1 MLFAVFVP
9 LLSVSARHVDGHV
22 VAPSIRGQEYDPA
35 TVKDSVLS
43 SSLEH
48 ELHLQRTRQ
57 QHMRGVG
64 ATTSPYTAGDVPGLR
79 ISPRDT
85 EDEPVTVVNISLRS
99 LDEGVAGSRAIDPE
113 QPLTPQAVSYLPT
126 PSASV
131 ILAAEKDK
139 LWNTIT
145 LVTGICATLVSCIA
159 LGVLF
164 MWICR
169 RNHHRRSRK
178 DCHRHVS
185 TTKKSLHRHTKSG
198 ASTQTHE
205 LAVPER
211 PSPTWQ
217 LASYR
222 AMSHKEQQAWSK
234 SPTWTRPRHHH
245 HHHIV
250 SPIDS
255 QDGSTPLRNLYVAR
269 VHPGNG
275 NPSLP
280 FQSATVANL
289 PLSHP
294 SPIES
299 NDIIIQQPPAS
310 YHWQAPAEL
319 PATTRSADEH
329 TSLPTYKEASVVRF
343 SWAQGAEASYRPSER
358 LKN

>member
-35 TVKDSVLS
+35 TVKDSVS
-43 SSLEH
+43 TSGLEQ
-48 ELHLQRTRQ
+48 ELRLRRTRQ

-64 ATTSPYTAGDVPGLR
+64 ATASPYTAGDAPRLR

-85 EDEPVTVVNISLRS
+85 EDEPVTVVDISLRS

-113 QPLTPQAVSYLPT
+113 QPLTPQAVTYLPT
-126 PSASV
+126 PSASAM
-131 ILAAEKDK
+131 LAAEKDK

-145 LVTGICATLVSCIA
+145 LVTGICATIVSCIV

-169 RNHHRRSRK
+169 RKHHRRPRK
-178 DCHRHVS
+178 DCHRHVSMS

-222 AMSHKEQQAWSK
+222 AMSQKEQQAWSR
-234 SPTWTRPRHHH
+234 SPTWTRHH

-269 VHPGNG
+269 MHPGNG

-280 FQSATVANL
+280 FQSATAANL

-299 NDIIIQQPPAS
+299 NDIVVQQPPAS

-319 PATTRSADEH
+319 PATTRSADNP
-329 TSLPTYKEASVVRF
+329 TFLPTYREASVVRF
-343 SWAQGAEASYRPSER
+343 SWAQGAEASYRPSAR

>member
-22 VAPSIRGQEYDPA
+22 VAPSIRGQGYDPT

-48 ELHLQRTRQ
+48 ELRLRRTRQ
-57 QHMRGVG
+57 QHMRRVG
-64 ATTSPYTAGDVPGLR
+64 ATASPYTAGDAPRLR

-85 EDEPVTVVNISLRS
+85 EDEPVAVVNISLRS

-169 RNHHRRSRK
+169 RKHHRRPRK
-178 DCHRHVS
+178 DSHRHAS

-205 LAVPER
+205 LIVPER

-222 AMSHKEQQAWSK
+222 AMSHKEQQAWSS
-234 SPTWTRPRHHH
+234 SPTWTRHH

-255 QDGSTPLRNLYVAR
+255 QDGSTPLRN
-269 VHPGNG
+269 
-275 NPSLP
+275 
-280 FQSATVANL
+280 F
-289 PLSHP
+289 HP

-329 TSLPTYKEASVVRF
+329 TSLPTYREASVVRF

>member
-22 VAPSIRGQEYDPA
+22 VAPSIRGQGYDPT

-48 ELHLQRTRQ
+48 ELHLRRTRQ
-57 QHMRGVG
+57 QHMRRVG
-64 ATTSPYTAGDVPGLR
+64 ATASPYTAGDAARLR

-85 EDEPVTVVNISLRS
+85 EDEPVAVVNISLRS

-169 RNHHRRSRK
+169 RKHHRRPRK
-178 DCHRHVS
+178 DSHRHVS

-205 LAVPER
+205 LIVPER

-222 AMSHKEQQAWSK
+222 AMSHKEQQAWSS
-234 SPTWTRPRHHH
+234 SPTWTRHH

-255 QDGSTPLRNLYVAR
+255 QDGSTPLRN
-269 VHPGNG
+269 
-275 NPSLP
+275 
-280 FQSATVANL
+280 F
-289 PLSHP
+289 HP

-329 TSLPTYKEASVVRF
+329 TSLPTYREASVVRF

>member
-22 VAPSIRGQEYDPA
+22 VAPSIRGQGYDTT

-48 ELHLQRTRQ
+48 ELHLRRTRQ
-57 QHMRGVG
+57 QHMRRVG
-64 ATTSPYTAGDVPGLR
+64 ATASPYTAGDAPRLR

-85 EDEPVTVVNISLRS
+85 EDEPVAVVNISLRS

-169 RNHHRRSRK
+169 RKHHRRPRK
-178 DCHRHVS
+178 DSHRHAS

-205 LAVPER
+205 LIVPER

-222 AMSHKEQQAWSK
+222 AMSHKEQQAWSS
-234 SPTWTRPRHHH
+234 SPTWTRHH

-255 QDGSTPLRNLYVAR
+255 QDGSTPLRN
-269 VHPGNG
+269 
-275 NPSLP
+275 
-280 FQSATVANL
+280 F
-289 PLSHP
+289 HP

-329 TSLPTYKEASVVRF
+329 TSLPTYREASVVRF

>member
-22 VAPSIRGQEYDPA
+22 VAPSIRGQGYDPTTA
-35 TVKDSVLS
+35 KDSVLS

-48 ELHLQRTRQ
+48 ELHLRRTRQ
-57 QHMRGVG
+57 QHMRRVG
-64 ATTSPYTAGDVPGLR
+64 ATASPYTAGDAPRLR

-85 EDEPVTVVNISLRS
+85 EDEPVAVVNISLRS

-169 RNHHRRSRK
+169 RKHHHRPRK
-178 DCHRHVS
+178 DSHRHVS

-205 LAVPER
+205 LIVPER

-222 AMSHKEQQAWSK
+222 AMSHKEQQAWSS
-234 SPTWTRPRHHH
+234 SPTWTRHH

-255 QDGSTPLRNLYVAR
+255 QDGSTPLRN
-269 VHPGNG
+269 
-275 NPSLP
+275 
-280 FQSATVANL
+280 F
-289 PLSHP
+289 HP

-329 TSLPTYKEASVVRF
+329 TSLPTYREASVVRF

>member
-22 VAPSIRGQEYDPA
+22 VAPSIRGQGYDPM
-35 TVKDSVLS
+35 TVKDSVLP

-48 ELHLQRTRQ
+48 ELHLRRTRQ
-57 QHMRGVG
+57 QHMRRVG
-64 ATTSPYTAGDVPGLR
+64 ATASPYTAGDAPRLR

-85 EDEPVTVVNISLRS
+85 EDEPVAVVNISLRS

-169 RNHHRRSRK
+169 RKHHHRPRK
-178 DCHRHVS
+178 DSHRHAS

-205 LAVPER
+205 LIVPER

-222 AMSHKEQQAWSK
+222 AMSHKEQQAWSS
-234 SPTWTRPRHHH
+234 SPTWTRHHP
-245 HHHIV
+245 HHIV

-255 QDGSTPLRNLYVAR
+255 QDGSTPLRN
-269 VHPGNG
+269 
-275 NPSLP
+275 
-280 FQSATVANL
+280 F
-289 PLSHP
+289 HP

-329 TSLPTYKEASVVRF
+329 TSLPTYREASVVRF

>member
-22 VAPSIRGQEYDPA
+22 VAPSIRGQGYDPT

-48 ELHLQRTRQ
+48 KLHLRRTRQ
-57 QHMRGVG
+57 QHMRRVG
-64 ATTSPYTAGDVPGLR
+64 ATASPYTAGDAPRLR

-85 EDEPVTVVNISLRS
+85 EDEPVAVVNISLRS

-145 LVTGICATLVSCIA
+145 LVIGICATLVSCIA

-169 RNHHRRSRK
+169 RKHHHRPRK
-178 DCHRHVS
+178 DSHRHVS

-205 LAVPER
+205 LIVPER

-222 AMSHKEQQAWSK
+222 AMSHKEQQAWSS
-234 SPTWTRPRHHH
+234 SPTWTRHH

-255 QDGSTPLRNLYVAR
+255 QDGSTPLRN
-269 VHPGNG
+269 
-275 NPSLP
+275 
-280 FQSATVANL
+280 F
-289 PLSHP
+289 HP

-329 TSLPTYKEASVVRF
+329 TSLPTYREASVVRF